1 MIIDSLVIA
10 GIAGLATLPS
20 DRLPYITDLYI
31 AIKAFLYS
39 FLVQI
44 AVERGIKP
52 YLNKNNRNNKN
63 GE

>member
-1 MIIDSLVIA
+1 
-10 GIAGLATLPS
+10 LAALPV
-20 DRLPYITDLYI
+20 DRLPSVTDVYI
-31 AIKAFLYS
+31 AVKAFLYS
-39 FLVQI
+39 FLVQL